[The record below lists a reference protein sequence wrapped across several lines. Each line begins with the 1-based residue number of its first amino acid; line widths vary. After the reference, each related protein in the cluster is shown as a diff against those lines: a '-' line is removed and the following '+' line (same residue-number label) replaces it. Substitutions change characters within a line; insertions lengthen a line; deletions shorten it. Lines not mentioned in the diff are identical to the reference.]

1 MEKKRLEWHPGFV
14 AALEIELKEDRE
26 HLQFEREYN
35 LTKKPLAMDTLII
48 KMESNYEIKKSIGRI
63 FRRYNVVEY
72 KGPADYIS
80 VNDYYKVIAY
90 ACLLQADTQRVME
103 IPPEYITITLVAN
116 RYPVK
121 LMKHL
126 KERYGASVELKEE
139 GIYYISGLM
148 FPTQFVLVPKLTKD
162 EYIWLSRLREDL
174 DADDVECLSEAYVG
188 NNRDPLYEAAM
199 EIIIRGNERFYK
211 EERDMCQAIRELF
224 ADEFDAQ
231 KREHEAQ
238 VQNVKKEGIA
248 ILIEA
253 CKELG
258 ITYEATL
265 LKVVEKFNLSVGIA
279 EGYMKNYW
287 TERT

>member
-1 MEKKRLEWHPGFV
+1 
-14 AALEIELKEDRE
+14 
-26 HLQFEREYN
+26 
-35 LTKKPLAMDTLII
+35 
-48 KMESNYEIKKSIGRI
+48 
-63 FRRYNVVEY
+63 
-72 KGPADYIS
+72 
-80 VNDYYKVIAY
+80 
-90 ACLLQADTQRVME
+90 
-103 IPPEYITITLVAN
+103 
-116 RYPVK
+116 
-121 LMKHL
+121 
-126 KERYGASVELKEE
+126 
-139 GIYYISGLM
+139 
-148 FPTQFVLVPKLTKD
+148 
-162 EYIWLSRLREDL
+162 
-174 DADDVECLSEAYVG
+174 
-188 NNRDPLYEAAM
+188 
-199 EIIIRGNERFYK
+199 
-211 EERDMCQAIRELF
+211 MCQAIRELF